1 MGYINEAQETLD
13 WAQRNNQVFLIMFI
27 VVFTVLLI
35 VLYVAFKLLV
45 TERKESQKERNSY
58 LETIQKQ
65 QNLVSEQQALLE
77 DEKRIFE
84 NMSKDITEINF
95 KLDRVVIRK
104 E

>member
-13 WAQRNNQVFLIMFI
+13 WAQRNNQIFLIMFI
-27 VVFTVLLI
+27 VVFTVLLL

-95 KLDRVVIRK
+95 KLDRVVIKK